1 VNGFEKTVT
10 SYLMAGY
17 PVLYVLTHE
26 EQRATDLLREAAKE
40 LGLRF
45 TTWTVTNGWDH
56 APDDRD
62 PIAAVEAVIRRT
74 QEGSMCVLK
83 DYHPFMQDPQAVR
96 TIRDVIP
103 VCKGTGRHIV
113 FLSPRL
119 EIPVELEKDVAV
131 LELPLPDREGLGKIL
146 DYIGESA
153 SVAVPRELRERI
165 LDAVSGLTAQ
175 EAENALALA
184 LVRHKQWR
192 EEAIRTLH
200 EEKAQVL
207 RKTGVLEYYPAR
219 ETLDDVGGLDLLKE
233 WLRRRQRAF
242 GPQAREFGVEPP
254 RGVLLLGIQG
264 TGKSLT
270 AKATARTWGLPL
282 LRLDMGRVFGSLVG
296 QSEENLR
303 TALRVAEAMAPAVL
317 WIDEVEKG
325 AAGVHASGVLDSGV
339 TARVVGTLLTWM
351 QERDPGR
358 PVFIAATANSITSLP
373 PELMRKGRL
382 DEIFFV
388 DLPDEAERAEILA
401 IHLRKRRRDPDRFD
415 IAEVARATDGFSGA
429 EIEQVVVDGLYAAF
443 DAGRNLETEDLLRAA
458 EETIPLFQTRGE
470 EIARLREWARNHARP
485 ANSRTSVR
493 IEGRR
498 IKL

>member
-1 VNGFEKTVT
+1 MSDFKRTVA
-10 SYLMAGY
+10 SYLRAGY
-17 PVLYVLTHE
+17 PALYALTHE
-26 EQRATDLLREAAKE
+26 EQRAADLLREAAGD

-45 TTWTVTNGWDH
+45 TTWTVTRGWDH
-56 APDDRD
+56 APDERD
-62 PIAAVEAVIRRT
+62 PIAAVEAVVTRT
-74 QEGSMCVLK
+74 PEGSMCVLK

-103 VCKGTGRHIV
+103 VCKATGRHIV
-113 FLSPRL
+113 FLSPKL
-119 EIPVELEKDVAV
+119 ELPTELEKDVV
-131 LELPLPDREGLGKIL
+131 VMELPLPDREGLGRIL
-146 DYIGESA
+146 DYVAESA
-153 SVAVPRELRERI
+153 SISVPSEARERI

-175 EAENALALA
+175 EAESALALA
-184 LVRHKQWR
+184 LVRHKGWG

-219 ETLDDVGGLDLLKE
+219 ETLEDIGGLDLLKE

-242 GPQAREFGVEPP
+242 SSEAREFGIDPP

-282 LRLDMGRVFGSLVG
+282 LRLDIGRVFGSLVG

-325 AAGVHASGVLDSGV
+325 AAGVHASGILDSGV

-358 PVFIAATANSITSLP
+358 PVFIAATANSVAALP

-415 IAEVARATDGFSGA
+415 LLEVVRATEGFSGA

-443 DAGRNLETEDLLRAA
+443 DAGRELETGDLLHAA
-458 EETIPLFQTRGE
+458 EETVPLSRTKGE
-470 EIARLREWARNHARP
+470 EIARLRDWARSHARP
-485 ANSRTSVR
+485 ASSRASGF
-493 IEGRR
+493 EGRR
-498 IKL
+498 IRL